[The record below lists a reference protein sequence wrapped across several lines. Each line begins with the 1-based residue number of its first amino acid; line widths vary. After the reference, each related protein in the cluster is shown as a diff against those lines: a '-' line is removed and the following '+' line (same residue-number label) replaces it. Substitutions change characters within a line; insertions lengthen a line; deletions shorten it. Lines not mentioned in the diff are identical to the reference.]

1 MYIEKTNAS
10 ERLIIRQA
18 VDGSFVYVMRARRLL
33 MKVLADFFEDAEQK
47 LIDCSSAEGI
57 GDILQAVNDAL
68 WWAETEYSLT
78 VGDETAPGCE
88 SSYEGARRAALVR
101 DVERLRDKLHWEDTK
116 PYIDLDDETALPIL
130 QELVKREEV
139 KVDG

>member
-1 MYIEKTNAS
+1 MYIEKTTAA

-18 VDGSFVYVMRARRLL
+18 VDGSFTYVMRARRLL
-33 MKVLADFFEDAEQK
+33 AKVLDDFFEDAEQK
-47 LIDCSSAEGI
+47 PINRLDAGDI

-68 WWAETEYSLT
+68 WWAETEYALT

-101 DVERLRDKLHWEDTK
+101 DVEHLRDKLGWDKAK
-116 PYIDLDDETALPIL
+116 PFVDLDDETALPIL
-130 QELVKREEV
+130 RELAVGKEV
-139 KVDG
+139 PA